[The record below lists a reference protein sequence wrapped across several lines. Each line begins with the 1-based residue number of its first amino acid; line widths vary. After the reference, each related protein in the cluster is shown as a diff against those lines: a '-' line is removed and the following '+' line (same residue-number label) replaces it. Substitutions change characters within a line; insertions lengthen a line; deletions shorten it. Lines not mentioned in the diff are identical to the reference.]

1 MGFIYIHPS
10 MDLTWVL
17 TEFNCSYLKKLL
29 ENVSEE
35 QKSFFLLLDF
45 NVNLL
50 KYNEDNQTNEFQ
62 IV

>member
-1 MGFIYIHPS
+1 

>member
-1 MGFIYIHPS
+1 MELIYIHPS
-10 MDLTWVL
+10 MDLTCVL

-29 ENVSEE
+29 ENISEE

-62 IV
+62 IA